1 MSSLISNSRISDQS
15 ANFRFGFA
23 SLLEQISQISLL
35 VKYRYR
41 SGHLNCFFTLSFI
54 VKDEQEALQL
64 FPAKHVFETVNLL
77 SEEEEEDE
85 SSMDMDDNFFHEST
99 GTVQHLCVMFMVI
112 LYGMTI

>member
-1 MSSLISNSRISDQS
+1 M
-15 ANFRFGFA
+15 
-23 SLLEQISQISLL
+23 
-35 VKYRYR
+35 
-41 SGHLNCFFTLSFI
+41 
-54 VKDEQEALQL
+54 QL
-64 FPAKHVFETVNLL
+64 FPAKHVFGTVNLL